1 MIALHLIGQTVNLV
15 LYLVGAPKSFHIHLM
30 VRLHGCLVERND
42 QRFHLVN
49 LLDGVVR
56 EAHVVLLQ
64 ALGVLDDVLRVVANT
79 LQVADRADGGH
90 QILVVKTVELVIRQ
104 FHCVLNEFAVEEV
117 EFFLGLVEDIQLA
130 GVKRLDDVY

>member
-1 MIALHLIGQTVNLV
+1 
-15 LYLVGAPKSFHIHLM
+15 M
-30 VRLHGCLVERND
+30 VCLHGCLIERND
-42 QRFHLVN
+42 QRFHLFD

-64 ALGVLDDVLRVVANT
+64 ALGVLDDIRRVVAYT
-79 LQVADRADGGH
+79 LQVADRADGGR
-90 QILVVKTVELVIRQ
+90 QVLVVKTVELVIRQ

-117 EFFLGLVEDIQLA
+117 EFFFGLVEDIQLA